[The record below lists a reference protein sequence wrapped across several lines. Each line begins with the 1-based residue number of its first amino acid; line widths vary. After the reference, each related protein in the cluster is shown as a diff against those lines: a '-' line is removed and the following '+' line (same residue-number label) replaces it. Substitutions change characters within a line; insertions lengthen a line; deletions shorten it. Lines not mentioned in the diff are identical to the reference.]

1 MGNGSIGNCN
11 KGNDGGGGGVCVCE
25 KERECVCVRE
35 SVCVVVYESGR
46 KEAVLTGSNLAKEK
60 VVG

>member
-1 MGNGSIGNCN
+1 MGNGSVGNRN
-11 KGNDGGGGGVCVCE
+11 KGNDGGGGGGV
-25 KERECVCVRE
+25 RERE
-35 SVCVVVYESGR
+35 SVCMCVGVYESGR